1 MSRSL
6 EVMCMN
12 DVKAGWT
19 TLSKLRRPL
28 AAVAVCGMLAIGL
41 QGCFGVLA
49 GGLLAGTFAAT
60 DRRTLGA
67 QTEDKSIVV
76 KGEANIPGVV
86 PQGSHVNVTSF
97 NRKVLLSGEVP
108 DEASKAAAEREIKS
122 LPGVEAVYNE
132 LAISGSSNFSSR
144 SGDALV
150 TSKVLASLV
159 DAKDLYSS
167 AFKVTT
173 ERGIVYMM
181 GRVTERE
188 GKRAADIA
196 SGVSGVQKVV
206 TLYEYISEEE
216 LKQYSRQAPPDPA
229 K

>member
-1 MSRSL
+1 
-6 EVMCMN
+6 MN
-12 DVKAGWT
+12 DVKAGW
-19 TLSKLRRPL
+19 LKWRRPL
-28 AAVAVCGMLAIGL
+28 AAVAVGGMLAIGL

-49 GGLLAGTFAAT
+49 GGMLAGTFAAT

-76 KGEANIPGVV
+76 KGEANIPDVV
-86 PQGSHVNVTSF
+86 AAGSHVNVTSF

-122 LPGVEAVYNE
+122 LPNVNGVFNE
-132 LAISGSSNFSSR
+132 LVVSGSSGFSAR
-144 SGDALV
+144 SGDALI

-159 DAKDLYSS
+159 DAKDLYAS
-167 AFKVTT
+167 AFKITT

-188 GKRAADIA
+188 GKRGADIA
-196 SGVSGVQKVV
+196 AGVSGVQKVV

-216 LKQYSRQAPPDPA
+216 LKQYIKQPPPDQA

>member
-1 MSRSL
+1 
-6 EVMCMN
+6 MN

-19 TLSKLRRPL
+19 TLLKLRRPL

>member
-1 MSRSL
+1 
-6 EVMCMN
+6 MN
-12 DVKAGWT
+12 DVKAGW
-19 TLSKLRRPL
+19 LKWRRPL
-28 AAVAVCGMLAIGL
+28 AAVAVGGMLAIGL

-49 GGLLAGTFAAT
+49 GGMLAGTFAAT
-60 DRRTLGA
+60 DRRTLGS

-76 KGEANIPGVV
+76 KGEANIPDVV
-86 PQGSHVNVTSF
+86 AAGSHVNVTSF

-122 LPGVEAVYNE
+122 LPNVNGVFNE
-132 LAISGSSNFSSR
+132 LVVSGSSGFSAR
-144 SGDALV
+144 SGDALI

-173 ERGIVYMM
+173 ERGNVYLM
-181 GRVTERE
+181 GRVTQRE
-188 GKRAADIA
+188 GARAAEIA

-206 TLYEYISEEE
+206 TLFEYISEEE
-216 LKQYSRQAPPDPA
+216 LKQYNRQTPPSTNQSTS
-229 K
+229 

>member
-1 MSRSL
+1 
-6 EVMCMN
+6 
-12 DVKAGWT
+12 
-19 TLSKLRRPL
+19 
-28 AAVAVCGMLAIGL
+28 
-41 QGCFGVLA
+41 VLA
-49 GGLLAGTFAAT
+49 GGMLAGTFAAT

-76 KGEANIPGVV
+76 KGEANIPDVV
-86 PQGSHVNVTSF
+86 AAGSHVNVTSF

-122 LPGVEAVYNE
+122 LPNVNGVFNE
-132 LAISGSSNFSSR
+132 LVVSGSSGFSAR
-144 SGDALV
+144 SGDALI

-159 DAKDLYSS
+159 DAKDLYAS
-167 AFKVTT
+167 AFKITT

-188 GKRAADIA
+188 GKRGADIA
-196 SGVSGVQKVV
+196 AGVSGVQKVV

-216 LKQYSRQAPPDPA
+216 LKQYIKQPPPDQA

>member
-1 MSRSL
+1 
-6 EVMCMN
+6 MN

-19 TLSKLRRPL
+19 TLLKLRRPL
-28 AAVAVCGMLAIGL
+28 AAAAVCGMLAIGL

-108 DEASKAAAEREIKS
+108 DEASKAAAEREIKA
-122 LPGVEAVYNE
+122 LPGVEGVFNE

-188 GKRAADIA
+188 GKRGADIA

>member
-1 MSRSL
+1 
-6 EVMCMN
+6 MN
-12 DVKAGWT
+12 DVKAGW
-19 TLSKLRRPL
+19 LKWRRPL
-28 AAVAVCGMLAIGL
+28 AAVAVGGMLAIGL

-49 GGLLAGTFAAT
+49 GGMLAGTFAAT
-60 DRRTLGA
+60 DRRTLGS

-76 KGEANIPGVV
+76 KGEANIPDVV
-86 PQGSHVNVTSF
+86 AAGSHVNVTSF

-122 LPGVEAVYNE
+122 LPNVNGVFNE
-132 LAISGSSNFSSR
+132 LVVSGSSGFSAR
-144 SGDALV
+144 SGDALI

-159 DAKDLYSS
+159 DAKDLYAS
-167 AFKVTT
+167 AFKITT

-188 GKRAADIA
+188 GKRGADIA
-196 SGVSGVQKVV
+196 AGVSGVQKVV

-216 LKQYSRQAPPDPA
+216 LKQYIKQPPPDQA

>member
-1 MSRSL
+1 
-6 EVMCMN
+6 MN
-12 DVKAGWT
+12 DVKTGWIR
-19 TLSKLRRPL
+19 LDLRKWRRPL
-28 AAVAVCGMLAIGL
+28 AAAAVCGMLAVSL

-49 GGLLAGTFAAT
+49 GGMLAGTFAAT

-67 QTEDKSIVV
+67 QTEDKTIVV
-76 KGEANIPGVV
+76 KGESNLPAVV
-86 PQGSHVNVTSF
+86 PDGSHINVTSF

-108 DEASKAAAEREIKS
+108 NEASKAAAEREIRR
-122 LPGVEAVYNE
+122 LPGVEGVFNE
-132 LAISGSSNFSSR
+132 LAVSGSSSFSSR
-144 SGDALV
+144 SGDGLV

-159 DAKDLYSS
+159 DSKDLYAN
-167 AFKVTT
+167 AFKIST
-173 ERGIVYMM
+173 ERGIVYLM

-196 SGVSGVQKVV
+196 AGVSGVQKVV

-216 LKQYSRQAPPDPA
+216 LKQYIKQPPADTA

>member
-1 MSRSL
+1 
-6 EVMCMN
+6 MN
-12 DVKAGWT
+12 DVQAAW
-19 TLSKLRRPL
+19 LKLRSPL
-28 AAVAVCGMLAIGL
+28 AAAAVCGMLAVGL

-60 DRRTLGA
+60 DRRTVGA
-67 QTEDKSIVV
+67 QFEDKSIVV
-76 KGEANIPGVV
+76 KGEANIPDVV
-86 PQGSHVNVTSF
+86 AAGSHVNVTSV

-122 LPGVEAVYNE
+122 LPNVTGVFNE
-132 LAISGSSNFSSR
+132 LVVSGSSGFSAR
-144 SGDALV
+144 SGDALI

-159 DAKDLYSS
+159 DAKDLYAS
-167 AFKVTT
+167 AFKITT

-188 GKRAADIA
+188 GKRGADIA
-196 SGVSGVQKVV
+196 AGVSGVQKVV

-216 LKQYSRQAPPDPA
+216 LKQYIKQPPPDQA

>member
-1 MSRSL
+1 
-6 EVMCMN
+6 MN
-12 DVKAGWT
+12 DVKAGW
-19 TLSKLRRPL
+19 LKWRRPL
-28 AAVAVCGMLAIGL
+28 AAVAVGGMLAIGL

-49 GGLLAGTFAAT
+49 GGMLAGTFAAT

-76 KGEANIPGVV
+76 KGESNIPDVV
-86 PQGSHVNVTSF
+86 AAGSHVNVTSF

-122 LPGVEAVYNE
+122 LPNVNGVFNE
-132 LAISGSSNFSSR
+132 LVVSGSSGFSAR
-144 SGDALV
+144 SGDALI

-159 DAKDLYSS
+159 DAKDLYAS
-167 AFKVTT
+167 AFKITT

-188 GKRAADIA
+188 GKRGAEIA

-216 LKQYSRQAPPDPA
+216 LKQYIKQPPPDPA